1 MGFETLC
8 VSILALLLG
17 LIALLAGYRFFLFLL
32 PIWGFFA
39 GFFLAVSAVTFL
51 FGHDFLASVL
61 GWAVGFIAGLIF
73 ALLSYLFYIAGV
85 ATLAGSV
92 GYILGA
98 GLMYAIFDDPAVLA
112 FVVGLV
118 AAVVVAYFT
127 LALNLQKWIIVAITA
142 AGGASGL
149 FLGAMLLFNV
159 INLSDLGGNPVRAV
173 IDNSWFWYLI
183 WIGLVVIGLVA
194 QSRTTRSYVL
204 EEPASG
210 RSW

>member
-17 LIALLAGYRFFLFLL
+17 LIALFAGYRFFLFLL

-39 GFFLAVSAVTFL
+39 GFFLAVSAVTVL
-51 FGHDFLASVL
+51 FGDGFLSTVL

-73 ALLSYLFYIAGV
+73 ALLSYLFYIVGV

-92 GYILGA
+92 GYALGA

-118 AAVVVAYFT
+118 AAVVLAFAT
-127 LALNLQKWIIVAITA
+127 LTLNLQKWIIVAITA
-142 AGGASGL
+142 TGGATGL
-149 FLGAMLLFNV
+149 FLSAMLLFNV
-159 INLSDLGGNPVRAV
+159 IDLSDLGTNPVRAV

-183 WIGLVVIGLVA
+183 WIGLVFIGLVA
-194 QSRTTRSYVL
+194 QSRTTRTYVL